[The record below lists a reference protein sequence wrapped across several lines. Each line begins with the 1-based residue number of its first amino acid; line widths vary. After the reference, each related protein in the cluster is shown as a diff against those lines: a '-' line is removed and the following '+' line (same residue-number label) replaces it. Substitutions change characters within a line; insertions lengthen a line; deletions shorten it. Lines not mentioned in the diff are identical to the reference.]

1 MRQHY
6 TPLLRPRPLAGVA
19 LACAIGFALAYV
31 LVAWWSS

>member
-6 TPLLRPRPLAGVA
+6 KPLPRPRPLGGVA